1 MVKYKIDYSIIGG
14 MKRKNIDDEDIYIQ
28 ELNKIINDLE
38 KKTINYNAEYFYN
51 NLEDLL
57 DTDFFDL
64 FFFYFCGLYNISED
78 IEKDQFFIILR
89 KLFENNKD
97 KLFQDFMKQFEL
109 VLYKNDQTY
118 ISFLYNYN
126 FDIYKKNYFMLV
138 DLEKIE
144 NISYQVINKFKK
156 FHKLDE
162 EKDNKGIVIKMILEK
177 NSKIIYFGD
186 YHSSVHSLITSIK
199 NLKKKGILDDRYKL
213 QEDYY
218 IVFLGDLVDRGPYG
232 IELLY
237 IVLLLFLINN
247 VNEYRLIILNGN
259 HEESD
264 IYSRYGLS
272 DEMKYQFNLN
282 QNNKIGRAHV

>member
-247 VNEYRLIILNGN
+247 EDGYRLIILNGN
-259 HEESD
+259 HEEKNV
-264 IYSRYGLS
+264 YSKYGLS
-272 DEMKYQFNLN
+272 EEMIHQSKAFALC
-282 QNNKIGRAHV
+282 HTS